1 MNASTPLSSLHH
13 LPDVGFSPAVALA
26 TRTACR
32 LLPLLLWLPL
42 TAVGAETP
50 SSKSPQAGG
59 SSTDVEFDSRLLDS
73 LGVNIDLARFARADF
88 VPLGLYQLD
97 IIINGKE
104 RLSQQV
110 EVRAG
115 KDPKTPLFC
124 FKPDQVKQWGLLVD
138 KLPDQAS
145 VKRQLQSDCIL
156 VESLVPGASFAFD
169 LASLSG
175 ALSLPQAYVGR
186 VRRDYVGPDQWVQG
200 INAAFVGYNANLY
213 YSEQEGSD
221 EQFSNSI
228 NFNTGINLGAWRL
241 RHNGSWQGDDGGS
254 YQPLN
259 SYVQRDVTSQ
269 TAQLTLG
276 EYFTPGDSFDS
287 VPFIGVQLASD
298 DAMLP
303 DFERGFAPV
312 VRGVAQS
319 NARVTIRQGSALIY
333 ETQVAPGAFAIDDLY
348 ATSFAGDLDVT
359 ITEADGS
366 ARSFTLPF
374 SSVVQML
381 RDDTSR
387 FSLTLGRYRNEAG
400 TDGPNFLQGT
410 YRRGFSNTL
419 TLYGGTIAAEDY
431 GALLGGAALGSD
443 YGALALDITG
453 SWAQDL
459 PADSG
464 LPESLSG
471 QSYRFTYSKQMDLTQ
486 TYFTLAAYRFSSEG
500 YLDLA
505 DVAAA
510 QSQTFDQLQRERNRF
525 QLNINQPIGEW
536 GDIYFNGIRRDYWGG
551 QSESSSFQLGYN
563 RGFDWGNL
571 TLSASHSLDDGV
583 GDQYMLSLSVPIGDR
598 LGAPRLSS
606 TLSYQ
611 EGQGYSAR
619 LDLNGGSRDGR
630 IYYGL
635 YGSQSQS
642 NGAGY
647 QGYGANLQYQTAAT
661 QLGVSTSQG
670 EGYSQYVA
678 SAKGTLLVH
687 KDGWVLGQ
695 TQGET
700 MALVEAKGAQG
711 AKVSHGIGSEVD
723 GDGYAVLAGLNPY
736 RTNVIGLDPTGL
748 PLDVEIDGSAQMV
761 APRRGAIV
769 KLDYETHVGQPLL
782 LKARRADGSAPP
794 FGAEV
799 LDAHGDSV
807 AVVGQGGLIF
817 VRGEQAVLH
826 VQWGNEPAQQCRL
839 DYRMPKPDPAVPYQQ
854 VAALC
859 VTAVGP

>member
-1 MNASTPLSSLHH
+1 MIASVLPLSM
-13 LPDVGFSPAVALA
+13 PFALILSW
-26 TRTACR
+26 R
-32 LLPLLLWLPL
+32 PLR
-42 TAVGAETP
+42 
-50 SSKSPQAGG
+50 AGG
-59 SSTDVEFDSRLLDS
+59 LLFLLCWGSLTMASEAAPGPAATGVDSVAADVEFDSRLLDS

-88 VPLGLYQLD
+88 VPLGLYQLE
-97 IIINGKE
+97 ITINGKE
-104 RLSQQV
+104 RVSQQV

-115 KDPKTPLFC
+115 TDPKVPRFC
-124 FKPDQVKQWGLLVD
+124 FKPGQVTQLGLLVD
-138 KLPDQAS
+138 KLPNQAS
-145 VKRQLQSDCIL
+145 VKQQLESDCIE
-156 VESLVPGASFAFD
+156 VASLVPGASFVFD

-175 ALSLPQAYVGR
+175 ALSLPQAYVGQ

-200 INAAFVGYNANLY
+200 IDAAFVGYNANLY
-213 YSEQEGSD
+213 YSEQEGVD
-221 EQFSNSI
+221 EPFSNSV
-228 NFNTGINLGAWRL
+228 NLNTGINLGAWRL
-241 RHNGSWQGDDGGS
+241 RHNGSYQGNDGGS

-259 SYVQRDVTSQ
+259 SYVQRDVTGQ

-276 EYFTPGDSFDS
+276 EYFTPGDSLDS
-287 VPFIGVQLASD
+287 VPFTGVQLASD

-319 NARVTIRQGSALIY
+319 NARVSIRQGTALIY

-400 TDGPNFLQGT
+400 PDGPDFLQGT

-431 GALLGGAALGSD
+431 AALLGGAAVGSD

-453 SWAQDL
+453 SWARDL
-459 PADSG
+459 PAISD
-464 LPESLSG
+464 LPSSLSG
-471 QSYRFTYSKQMDLTQ
+471 QSYRLTYSKQMDMTQ

-500 YLDLA
+500 YLDLS
-505 DVAAA
+505 DVAAV

-536 GDIYFNGIRRDYWGG
+536 GDLYFNGISRDYWGA
-551 QSESSSFQLGYN
+551 QTESSSFQLGYN
-563 RGFDWGNL
+563 RGFDWGSL
-571 TLSASHSLDDGV
+571 TLSASHSLDDGI
-583 GDQYMLSLSVPIGDR
+583 GDQYMLSLSVPIGNR

-630 IYYGL
+630 VYYGL

-661 QLGVSTSQG
+661 QLGLSTSQG
-670 EGYSQYVA
+670 DGYSQYVA

-687 KDGWVLGQ
+687 EDGWVLGQ

-711 AKVSHGIGSEVD
+711 ARVSHGIGSEVD

-736 RTNVIGLDPTGL
+736 RTNVIGLDPSGL

-769 KLDYETHVGQPLL
+769 KLAYETHIGQPLL
-782 LKARRADGSAPP
+782 LKVQRSDGSTPP

-799 LDAHGDSV
+799 MNGTGDSV

-817 VRGEQAVLH
+817 VRGEQSVLH
-826 VQWGNEPAQQCRL
+826 VQWGKEPDQRCRL
-839 DYRMPKPDPAVPYQQ
+839 DYKVPKPDPAVPYQQ
-854 VAALC
+854 VSARC
-859 VTAVGP
+859 VTTWVGS

>member
-1 MNASTPLSSLHH
+1 MSASHH
-13 LPDVGFSPAVALA
+13 PQHSMSRASAPGAGVRRAVSGGLLAL
-26 TRTACR
+26 
-32 LLPLLLWLPL
+32 LYLWF
-42 TAVGAETP
+42 TWA
-50 SSKSPQAGG
+50 QAGEVV
-59 SSTDVEFDSRLLDS
+59 SAPAAEPPAPAADVEFDSQLLDS
-73 LGVNIDLARFARADF
+73 LGVNIDLARFASADF

-97 IIINGKE
+97 IIINGKDK
-104 RLSQQV
+104 LSQQV

-115 KDPKTPLFC
+115 PDPKTPLFC
-124 FKPDQVKQWGLLVD
+124 FTPGQVTQWGLLVD
-138 KLPDQAS
+138 QLPNQPS
-145 VKRQLQSDCIL
+145 VKLQMQSNCIR
-156 VESLVPGASFAFD
+156 VESLVPGASFSLD
-169 LASLSG
+169 LPSLSG

-186 VRRDYVGPDQWVQG
+186 VRRDYVGPEQWVQG

-213 YSEQEGSD
+213 YSELSGTD
-221 EQFSNSI
+221 DQFSNSV
-228 NFNTGINLGAWRL
+228 NLNTGVNLGAWRL
-241 RHNGSWQGDDGGS
+241 RHNGSWQGSDGGS
-254 YQPLN
+254 YQSLN
-259 SYVQRDVTSQ
+259 SYVQRDVTTQ
-269 TAQLTLG
+269 RAQLTLG

-287 VPFIGVQLASD
+287 VPFTGVQLASD

-366 ARSFTLPF
+366 ERSFTLPF

-400 TDGPNFLQGT
+400 PDGPDFLQGI
-410 YRRGFSNTL
+410 YRRGYSNTL

-431 GALLGGAALGSD
+431 AALLGGAAMGSD
-443 YGALALDITG
+443 YGALALDVTG
-453 SWAQDL
+453 SWARDL
-459 PADSG
+459 PASSE
-464 LPESLSG
+464 LPPSLSG
-471 QSYRFTYSKQMDLTQ
+471 QSYRLTYSKQMDLTQ

-500 YLDLA
+500 YLDLN

-510 QSQTFDQLQRERNRF
+510 QSQTLDQLQRERNRF
-525 QLNINQPIGEW
+525 QLNINQPVGEW
-536 GDIYFNGIRRDYWGG
+536 GDLYFNGISRDYWGAEA
-551 QSESSSFQLGYN
+551 ESSSFQLGYN

-583 GDQYMLSLSVPIGDR
+583 GDQYMLSLSIPIGDR

-606 TLSYQ
+606 TVSYQ

-630 IYYGL
+630 FYYGL
-635 YGSQSQS
+635 YGSQSQGD
-642 NGAGY
+642 GAGY
-647 QGYGANLQYQTAAT
+647 QGYGANAQYQTAAT
-661 QLGVSTSQG
+661 QLGLSTSQG

-687 KDGWVLGQ
+687 EEGWVLGQ

-711 AKVSHGIGSEVD
+711 ARVSHGIGSEVD

-736 RTNVIGLDPTGL
+736 RTNIIGLDPSGL

-769 KLDYETHVGQPLL
+769 KLAYETHVGQPLL
-782 LKARRADGSAPP
+782 LKVQRTDGSVLP

-799 LDAHGDSV
+799 VDGAGRSV

-817 VRGEQAVLH
+817 VRGEQAILY
-826 VQWGNEPAQQCRL
+826 VQWGKEPDQQCRL
-839 DYRMPKPDPAVPYQQ
+839 DYRVPEPDPAVPYQQ
-854 VAALC
+854 VAARCL
-859 VTAVGP
+859 TMEASS

>member
-1 MNASTPLSSLHH
+1 MSRVSAPGGGARRAVRSGCLLALLYLWFTWAQAGEVASAPIT
-13 LPDVGFSPAVALA
+13 
-26 TRTACR
+26 
-32 LLPLLLWLPL
+32 
-42 TAVGAETP
+42 ETP
-50 SSKSPQAGG
+50 APAA
-59 SSTDVEFDSRLLDS
+59 DVEFDSQLLDS
-73 LGVNIDLARFARADF
+73 LGVNIDLARFASADF

-97 IIINGKE
+97 IIINGKDK
-104 RLSQQV
+104 LSQQV

-115 KDPKTPLFC
+115 PDPKTPLFC
-124 FKPDQVKQWGLLVD
+124 FTPGQVTQWGLLVD
-138 KLPDQAS
+138 QLPNQPS
-145 VKRQLQSDCIL
+145 VKLQMQSNCIR
-156 VESLVPGASFAFD
+156 VESLVPGASFSLD
-169 LASLSG
+169 LPSLSG

-186 VRRDYVGPDQWVQG
+186 VRRDYVGPEQWVQG

-213 YSEQEGSD
+213 YSELSGTED
-221 EQFSNSI
+221 QFSNSV
-228 NFNTGINLGAWRL
+228 NLNTGVNLGAWRL
-241 RHNGSWQGDDGGS
+241 RHNGSWQGSDGGS
-254 YQPLN
+254 YQSLN
-259 SYVQRDVTSQ
+259 SYVQRDVTTQ
-269 TAQLTLG
+269 RAQLTLG

-287 VPFIGVQLASD
+287 VPFTGVQLASD

-366 ARSFTLPF
+366 ERSFTLPF

-400 TDGPNFLQGT
+400 PDGPDFLQGI
-410 YRRGFSNTL
+410 YRRGYSNTL

-431 GALLGGAALGSD
+431 AALLGGAAMGSD
-443 YGALALDITG
+443 YGALALDVTG
-453 SWAQDL
+453 SWARDL
-459 PADSG
+459 PAASE
-464 LPESLSG
+464 LPPSLSG
-471 QSYRFTYSKQMDLTQ
+471 QSYRLTYSKQMDLTQ

-500 YLDLA
+500 YLDLN

-510 QSQTFDQLQRERNRF
+510 QSQTLDQLQRERNRF
-525 QLNINQPIGEW
+525 QLNINQPVGEW
-536 GDIYFNGIRRDYWGG
+536 GDLYFNGISRDYWGAEA
-551 QSESSSFQLGYN
+551 ESSSFQLGYN

-583 GDQYMLSLSVPIGDR
+583 GDQYMLSLSIPIGDR

-606 TLSYQ
+606 TVSYQ

-630 IYYGL
+630 FYYGL
-635 YGSQSQS
+635 YGSQSQGD
-642 NGAGY
+642 GAGY
-647 QGYGANLQYQTAAT
+647 QGYGANAQYQTAAT
-661 QLGVSTSQG
+661 QLGLSTSQG

-687 KDGWVLGQ
+687 EEGWVLGQ

-711 AKVSHGIGSEVD
+711 ARVSHGIGSEVD

-736 RTNVIGLDPTGL
+736 RTNIIGLDPSGL

-769 KLDYETHVGQPLL
+769 KLAYETHVGQPLL
-782 LKARRADGSAPP
+782 LKVQRTDGRVLP

-799 LDAHGDSV
+799 VDGAGRSV

-817 VRGEQAVLH
+817 VRGEQAILY
-826 VQWGNEPAQQCRL
+826 VQWGKEPDQQCRL
-839 DYRMPKPDPAVPYQQ
+839 DYRVPKPDPAVPYQQ
-854 VAALC
+854 VAARCL
-859 VTAVGP
+859 TMEASS

>member
-1 MNASTPLSSLHH
+1 MSRASAPGAGVRRAVSGGLLALLYLWFTWAQAGEVASA
-13 LPDVGFSPAVALA
+13 PA
-26 TRTACR
+26 
-32 LLPLLLWLPL
+32 
-42 TAVGAETP
+42 AETP
-50 SSKSPQAGG
+50 APAA
-59 SSTDVEFDSRLLDS
+59 DVEFDSQLLDS
-73 LGVNIDLARFARADF
+73 LGVNIDLARFASADF

-97 IIINGKE
+97 IIINGKDK
-104 RLSQQV
+104 LSQQV

-115 KDPKTPLFC
+115 PDPKTPLFC
-124 FKPDQVKQWGLLVD
+124 FTPGQVTQWGLLVD
-138 KLPDQAS
+138 QLPNQPS
-145 VKRQLQSDCIL
+145 VKLQMQSNCIR
-156 VESLVPGASFAFD
+156 VESLVPGASFSLD
-169 LASLSG
+169 LPSLSG

-186 VRRDYVGPDQWVQG
+186 VRRDYVGPEQWVQG

-213 YSEQEGSD
+213 YSELSGTD
-221 EQFSNSI
+221 DQFSNSV
-228 NFNTGINLGAWRL
+228 NLNTGVNLGAWRL
-241 RHNGSWQGDDGGS
+241 RHNGSWQGSDGGS
-254 YQPLN
+254 YQSLN
-259 SYVQRDVTSQ
+259 SYVQRDVTTQ
-269 TAQLTLG
+269 RAQLTLG

-287 VPFIGVQLASD
+287 VPFTGVQLASD

-366 ARSFTLPF
+366 ERSFTLPF

-400 TDGPNFLQGT
+400 PDGPDFLQGI
-410 YRRGFSNTL
+410 YRRGYSNTL

-431 GALLGGAALGSD
+431 AALLGGAAMGSD
-443 YGALALDITG
+443 YGALALDVTG
-453 SWAQDL
+453 SWARDL
-459 PADSG
+459 PAASE
-464 LPESLSG
+464 LPPSLSG
-471 QSYRFTYSKQMDLTQ
+471 QSYRLTYSKQMDLTQ

-500 YLDLA
+500 YLDLN

-510 QSQTFDQLQRERNRF
+510 QSQTLDQLQRERNRF
-525 QLNINQPIGEW
+525 QININQPVGEW
-536 GDIYFNGIRRDYWGG
+536 GDLYFNGISRDYWGAEA
-551 QSESSSFQLGYN
+551 ESSSFQLGYN

-583 GDQYMLSLSVPIGDR
+583 GDQYMLSLSIPIGDR

-606 TLSYQ
+606 TVSYQ

-630 IYYGL
+630 FYYGL
-635 YGSQSQS
+635 YGSQSQGD
-642 NGAGY
+642 GAGY
-647 QGYGANLQYQTAAT
+647 QGYGANAQYQTAAT
-661 QLGVSTSQG
+661 QLGLSTSQG

-687 KDGWVLGQ
+687 EEGWVLGQ

-711 AKVSHGIGSEVD
+711 ARVSHGIGSEVD

-736 RTNVIGLDPTGL
+736 RTNIIGLDPSGL

-769 KLDYETHVGQPLL
+769 KLAYETHVGQPLL
-782 LKARRADGSAPP
+782 LKVQRTDGRVLP

-799 LDAHGDSV
+799 VDGAGRSV

-817 VRGEQAVLH
+817 VRGEQAILY
-826 VQWGNEPAQQCRL
+826 VQWGKEPDQQCRL
-839 DYRMPKPDPAVPYQQ
+839 DYRVPKPDPAVPYQQ
-854 VAALC
+854 VAARCL
-859 VTAVGP
+859 TMETNS

>member
-1 MNASTPLSSLHH
+1 MAQT
-13 LPDVGFSPAVALA
+13 AV
-26 TRTACR
+26 
-32 LLPLLLWLPL
+32 PL
-42 TAVGAETP
+42 TDT
-50 SSKSPQAGG
+50 QA
-59 SSTDVEFDSRLLDS
+59 TAPAPDVEFDSRLLDS
-73 LGVNIDLARFARADF
+73 LGVNIDLARFTRADF
-88 VPLGLYQLD
+88 IPPGLYQLD
-97 IIINGKE
+97 ITLNGKVS
-104 RLSQQV
+104 LSQQV

-115 KDPKTPLFC
+115 PDPKIPLFC
-124 FKPDQVKQWGLLVD
+124 FKQDQLKQWGLLVD
-138 KLPDQAS
+138 KLPNQAS
-145 VKRQLQSDCIL
+145 VKQQLQSDCIR
-156 VESLVPGASFAFD
+156 VEQLVPGASFNFE

-175 ALSLPQAYVGR
+175 TLSLPQAYLGR
-186 VRRDYVGPDQWVQG
+186 VRRDYVGPEQWVQG
-200 INAAFVGYNANLY
+200 INAAFIGYNANVY
-213 YSEQEGSD
+213 YSEQAGGDEG
-221 EQFSNSI
+221 FSNSV
-228 NFNTGINLGAWRL
+228 NLNAGINLGSWRL
-241 RHNGSWQGDDGGS
+241 RHNGSWQGSDGGS
-254 YQPLN
+254 YQVLN
-259 SYVQRDVTSQ
+259 SYAQRDVTAQ

-287 VPFIGVQLASD
+287 VPFTGVQLASD

-319 NARVTIRQGSALIY
+319 NARVSIRQGSTLIY

-366 ARSFTLPF
+366 SRSFTLPF

-381 RDDTSR
+381 RDDSSR
-387 FSLTLGRYRNEAG
+387 FSLTLGRYRNDAG
-400 TDGPNFLQGT
+400 PDGPDFLQGT

-431 GALLGGAALGSD
+431 GALLGGGAVGSD
-443 YGALALDITG
+443 YGALALDVTG
-453 SWAQDL
+453 SWARSL

-464 LPESLSG
+464 LPSSLTG
-471 QSYRFTYSKQMDLTQ
+471 QSYRLTYSKQMDITQ

-525 QLNINQPIGEW
+525 QLNINQPIGDW

-551 QSESSSFQLGYN
+551 QTESSSFQLGYS

-583 GDQYMLSLSVPIGDR
+583 GDQYMLSLSVPIGNR
-598 LGAPRLSS
+598 LGSPRLSS

-619 LDLNGGSRDGR
+619 LDLNGGTQDGR
-630 IYYGL
+630 LYYGV
-635 YGSQSQS
+635 YGSQGQGQG
-642 NGAGY
+642 NGAGN
-647 QGYGANLQYQTAAT
+647 QGYGANLQYQAAAT
-661 QLGVSTSQG
+661 QLGLSTSQG

-687 KDGWVLGQ
+687 ENGWVLGQ
-695 TQGET
+695 SQGET

-711 AKVSHGIGSEVD
+711 AKISQGMGSEID

-736 RTNVIGLDPTGL
+736 RTNVISLDPSGL
-748 PLDVEIDGSAQMV
+748 PLDVEIEGSAQMV

-769 KLDYETHVGQPLL
+769 KLAYETHLGQPLL
-782 LKARRADGSAPP
+782 LKVRLQDGTSPP

-799 LDAHGDSV
+799 VDGDGGSV
-807 AVVGQGGLIF
+807 AVVGQGGLVF
-817 VRGEQAVLH
+817 VRGEQGTLY
-826 VQWGNEPAQQCRL
+826 VQWGGESNQQCKL

-854 VAALC
+854 VAARC
-859 VTAVGP
+859 IGSGGGS

>member
-1 MNASTPLSSLHH
+1 MIASDPQHSMPYVKASH
-13 LPDVGFSPAVALA
+13 PRGIAGSGCGWVF
-26 TRTACR
+26 
-32 LLPLLLWLPL
+32 LLLWGTIVLADEAAPAVSAATP
-42 TAVGAETP
+42 TAPA
-50 SSKSPQAGG
+50 
-59 SSTDVEFDSRLLDS
+59 DVEFDSQLLDS

-88 VPLGLYQLD
+88 IPLGHYQLD
-97 IIINGKE
+97 IIINGKDKI
-104 RLSQQV
+104 SQQV
-110 EVRAG
+110 EVRG
-115 KDPKTPLFC
+115 GPDPKIPLFC
-124 FKPDQVKQWGLLVD
+124 FQPDQPKQWGLLVD
-138 KLPDQAS
+138 KLPNQKS
-145 VKRQLQSDCIL
+145 VKRQLQRDCIQ
-156 VESLVPGASFAFD
+156 VESLVPGASFVFD

-175 ALSLPQAYVGR
+175 ALSLPQAYVGQ
-186 VRRDYVGPDQWVQG
+186 VRRDYVGPEQWVQG

-213 YSEQEGSD
+213 YSKQSGTD
-221 EQFSNSI
+221 EQFSNSV
-228 NFNTGINLGAWRL
+228 NLNTGINLGAWRL
-241 RHNGSWQGDDGGS
+241 RHNGSWQGSEGGS
-254 YQPLN
+254 YQTLN
-259 SYVQRDVTSQ
+259 TYAQRDVTSQ

-287 VPFIGVQLASD
+287 VPFTGVQLASD

-319 NARVTIRQGSALIY
+319 NARVTIRQGSTLIY

-366 ARSFTLPF
+366 TRSFTLPF

-387 FSLTLGRYRNEAG
+387 FSLTLGRYRNDAG
-400 TDGPNFLQGT
+400 PDGPDFLQGT

-431 GALLGGAALGSD
+431 AALLGGAAVGTD
-443 YGALALDITG
+443 YGALALDVTG
-453 SWAQDL
+453 SWARDL
-459 PADSG
+459 PAISD
-464 LPESLSG
+464 LPPSSSG
-471 QSYRFTYSKQMDLTQ
+471 QSYRLTYSKQMDVTQ

-500 YLDLA
+500 YLDLS

-510 QSQTFDQLQRERNRF
+510 QAQTFDQVQQERNRF
-525 QLNINQPIGEW
+525 QLNVNQPIGDW
-536 GDIYFNGIRRDYWGG
+536 GDLYFNGISRDYWGG
-551 QSESSSFQLGYN
+551 QDKSSSFQLGYN

-583 GDQYMLSLSVPIGDR
+583 GDQYMLSLSIPIGDR

-606 TLSYQ
+606 TVSYQ

-619 LDLNGGSRDGR
+619 LDLNGGSRDGQL
-630 IYYGL
+630 YYGL
-635 YGSQSQS
+635 YGSQSQGS
-642 NGAGY
+642 GAGY
-647 QGYGANLQYQTAAT
+647 QGYGANVQYQTPAT
-661 QLGVSTSQG
+661 QLGLSTSQG

-700 MALVEAKGAQG
+700 MALIEAKGAEG
-711 AKVSHGIGSEVD
+711 ARVSHGIGSEVD
-723 GDGYAVLAGLNPY
+723 ADGYAVLAGLNPY
-736 RTNVIGLDPTGL
+736 RTNIIGLDPSGL

-769 KLDYETHVGQPLL
+769 KLAYETHVGQPLL
-782 LKARRADGSAPP
+782 LKVTRPDGSVLP
-794 FGAEV
+794 FGADV
-799 LDAHGDSV
+799 VDGAGRSV

-817 VRGEQAVLH
+817 VRGEQAVLY
-826 VQWGNEPAQQCRL
+826 VQWGQESDQHCRL
-839 DYRMPKPDPAVPYQQ
+839 DYRVPKPDPAVPYQQ
-854 VAALC
+854 VAARCL
-859 VTAVGP
+859 VTGAGS

>member
-1 MNASTPLSSLHH
+1 MIVSASPSL
-13 LPDVGFSPAVALA
+13 FSPVFPLG
-26 TRTACR
+26 CVGQYW
-32 LLPLLLWLPL
+32 PLLLCLWGNL
-42 TAVGAETP
+42 VMAEEMASVP
-50 SSKSPQAGG
+50 SPQ
-59 SSTDVEFDSRLLDS
+59 SPPPTEVEFDSRLLDS
-73 LGVNIDLARFARADF
+73 LGIDIDLARFARADF
-88 VPLGLYQLD
+88 VPPGLYQLD
-97 IIINGKE
+97 IVINGKE
-104 RLSQQV
+104 RLSQQL

-115 KDPKTPLFC
+115 TDPRLPLFC
-124 FKPDQVKQWGLLVD
+124 FKPGQLTQWGLLVD
-138 KLPDQAS
+138 KLPDQPL
-145 VKRQLQSDCIL
+145 VQRQLQSDCIR
-156 VESLVPGASFAFD
+156 VESLVPGASFSFD

-175 ALSLPQAYVGR
+175 ALSLPQAYMGQ

-200 INAAFVGYNANLY
+200 IDAAFVGYNANLY
-213 YSEQEGSD
+213 YSEQQGGD
-221 EQFSNSI
+221 EQFSNSV
-228 NFNTGINLGAWRL
+228 NLNAGLNLGAWRL
-241 RHNGSWQGDDGGS
+241 RHNGSWQGSDGGS

-259 SYVQRDVTSQ
+259 SYVQRDVTAQ

-287 VPFIGVQLASD
+287 VPFTGVQLASD

-319 NARVTIRQGSALIY
+319 NARVSIRQGSALIY

-366 ARSFTLPF
+366 ERSFTLPF

-381 RDDTSR
+381 RDDSTR

-400 TDGPNFLQGT
+400 PDGPDFLQGT
-410 YRRGFSNTL
+410 YRRGLSNTL

-431 GALLGGAALGSD
+431 AALLGGAAVGSD
-443 YGALALDITG
+443 YGALALDVTG
-453 SWAQDL
+453 SWARDL
-459 PADSG
+459 PASSG
-464 LPESLSG
+464 LAASLSG
-471 QSYRFTYSKQMDLTQ
+471 QSYRLTYSKQMDLTQ

-505 DVAAA
+505 DVAAVQA
-510 QSQTFDQLQRERNRF
+510 EAFDQLQRERNRF
-525 QLNINQPIGEW
+525 QLNINQPVGDW
-536 GDIYFNGIRRDYWGG
+536 GDLYFNGIRRDYWGG
-551 QSESSSFQLGYN
+551 QAESSSFQLGYN
-563 RGFDWGNL
+563 RGFDWGSL

-583 GDQYMLSLSVPIGDR
+583 GDQYMLSLSLPIGDK
-598 LGAPRLSS
+598 LGAPRLGS

-611 EGQGYSAR
+611 EGQGHSAR
-619 LDLNGGSRDGR
+619 LDLNGGTRDGR
-630 IYYGL
+630 FYYGL
-635 YGSQSQS
+635 YGSQSRS
-642 NGAGY
+642 DGSSALS
-647 QGYGANLQYQTAAT
+647 YGANLQYQTAAT
-661 QLGVSTSQG
+661 QLGLSTSQG

-687 KDGWVLGQ
+687 EDGWVLGQ

-711 AKVSHGIGSEVD
+711 ARISHGSGSEVD

-736 RTNVIGLDPTGL
+736 RTNVIGLDPSGL
-748 PLDVEIDGSAQMV
+748 PLEVEIDGSAQMV

-769 KLDYETHVGQPLL
+769 KLAYETHVGQPLL
-782 LKARRADGSAPP
+782 LRVRRADGRAPP

-799 LDAHGDSV
+799 VDGQGGSV

-817 VRGEQAVLH
+817 MRGEQAELR
-826 VQWGNEPAQQCRL
+826 VQWGREPDQQCRL
-839 DYRMPKPDPAVPYQQ
+839 DYRVPKPDPAVPYQQ
-854 VAALC
+854 VAARC
-859 VTAVGP
+859 VSMETGL

>member
-1 MNASTPLSSLHH
+1 MSRASAPGAG
-13 LPDVGFSPAVALA
+13 VRRAVSGGLLAL
-26 TRTACR
+26 
-32 LLPLLLWLPL
+32 LYLWF
-42 TAVGAETP
+42 TWA
-50 SSKSPQAGG
+50 QAGEVA
-59 SSTDVEFDSRLLDS
+59 SAPAAEPPAPAADVEFDSQLLDS
-73 LGVNIDLARFARADF
+73 LGVNIDLARFASADF

-97 IIINGKE
+97 IIINGKDK
-104 RLSQQV
+104 LSQQV

-115 KDPKTPLFC
+115 PDPKTPLFC
-124 FKPDQVKQWGLLVD
+124 FTPGQVTQWGLLVD
-138 KLPDQAS
+138 QLPNQPS
-145 VKRQLQSDCIL
+145 VKLQMQSNCIR
-156 VESLVPGASFAFD
+156 VESLVPGASFSLD
-169 LASLSG
+169 LPSLSG

-186 VRRDYVGPDQWVQG
+186 VRRDYVGPEQWVQG

-213 YSEQEGSD
+213 YSELSGTD
-221 EQFSNSI
+221 DQFSNSV
-228 NFNTGINLGAWRL
+228 NLNTGVNLGAWRL
-241 RHNGSWQGDDGGS
+241 RHNGSWQGSDGGS
-254 YQPLN
+254 YQSLN
-259 SYVQRDVTSQ
+259 SYVQRDVTTQ
-269 TAQLTLG
+269 RAQLTLG

-287 VPFIGVQLASD
+287 VPFTGVQLASD

-366 ARSFTLPF
+366 ERSFTLPF

-400 TDGPNFLQGT
+400 PDGPDFLQGI
-410 YRRGFSNTL
+410 YRRGYSNTL

-431 GALLGGAALGSD
+431 AALLGGAAMGSD
-443 YGALALDITG
+443 YGALALDVTG
-453 SWAQDL
+453 SWARDL
-459 PADSG
+459 PAASE
-464 LPESLSG
+464 LPPSLSG
-471 QSYRFTYSKQMDLTQ
+471 QSYRLTYSKQMDLTQ

-500 YLDLA
+500 YLDLN

-510 QSQTFDQLQRERNRF
+510 QSQTLDQLQRERNRF
-525 QLNINQPIGEW
+525 QLNINQPVGEW
-536 GDIYFNGIRRDYWGG
+536 GDLYFNGISRDYWGAEA
-551 QSESSSFQLGYN
+551 ESSSFQLGYN

-583 GDQYMLSLSVPIGDR
+583 GDQYMLSLSIPIGDR

-606 TLSYQ
+606 TVSYQ

-630 IYYGL
+630 FYYGL
-635 YGSQSQS
+635 YGSQSQGD
-642 NGAGY
+642 GAGY
-647 QGYGANLQYQTAAT
+647 QGYGANAQYQTAAT
-661 QLGVSTSQG
+661 QLGLSTSQG

-687 KDGWVLGQ
+687 EEGWVLGQ

-711 AKVSHGIGSEVD
+711 ARVSHGIGSEVD

-736 RTNVIGLDPTGL
+736 RTNIIGLDPSGL

-769 KLDYETHVGQPLL
+769 KLAYETHVGQPLL
-782 LKARRADGSAPP
+782 LKVQRTDGRVLP

-799 LDAHGDSV
+799 VDGAGRSV

-817 VRGEQAVLH
+817 VRGEQAILY
-826 VQWGNEPAQQCRL
+826 VQWGKEPDQQCRL
-839 DYRMPKPDPAVPYQQ
+839 DYRVPEPDPAVPYQQ
-854 VAALC
+854 VAARCL
-859 VTAVGP
+859 TMETSS

>member
-1 MNASTPLSSLHH
+1 MSRASAP
-13 LPDVGFSPAVALA
+13 G
-26 TRTACR
+26 
-32 LLPLLLWLPL
+32 
-42 TAVGAETP
+42 VGARRAV
-50 SSKSPQAGG
+50 SSRHLLALLCLWVAWAQADEVAPP
-59 SSTDVEFDSRLLDS
+59 TVAKPPAPAADVEFDSQLLDS
-73 LGVNIDLARFARADF
+73 LGVNIDLARFASADF

-97 IIINGKE
+97 IIINGKDK
-104 RLSQQV
+104 LSQQV

-115 KDPKTPLFC
+115 PDPKTPLFC
-124 FKPDQVKQWGLLVD
+124 FTPGQVTQWGLLVD
-138 KLPDQAS
+138 QLPNQPS
-145 VKRQLQSDCIL
+145 VKLQMQSNCIR
-156 VESLVPGASFAFD
+156 VESLVPGASFSLD
-169 LASLSG
+169 LPSLSG

-186 VRRDYVGPDQWVQG
+186 VRRDYVGPEQWVQG

-213 YSEQEGSD
+213 YSELSGTD
-221 EQFSNSI
+221 DQFSNSV
-228 NFNTGINLGAWRL
+228 NLNTGVNLGAWRL
-241 RHNGSWQGDDGGS
+241 RHNGSWQGSDGGS
-254 YQPLN
+254 YQSLN
-259 SYVQRDVTSQ
+259 SYVQRDVTTQ
-269 TAQLTLG
+269 RAQLTLG

-287 VPFIGVQLASD
+287 VPFTGVQLASD

-366 ARSFTLPF
+366 ERSFTLPF

-400 TDGPNFLQGT
+400 PDGPDFLQGI
-410 YRRGFSNTL
+410 YRRGYSNTL

-431 GALLGGAALGSD
+431 AALLGGAAMGSD
-443 YGALALDITG
+443 YGALALDVTG
-453 SWAQDL
+453 SWARDL
-459 PADSG
+459 PAASE
-464 LPESLSG
+464 LPPSLSG
-471 QSYRFTYSKQMDLTQ
+471 QSYRLTYSKQMDLTQ

-500 YLDLA
+500 YLDLN

-510 QSQTFDQLQRERNRF
+510 QSQTLDQLQRERNRF
-525 QLNINQPIGEW
+525 QLNINQPVGEW
-536 GDIYFNGIRRDYWGG
+536 GDLYFNGISRDYWGAEA
-551 QSESSSFQLGYN
+551 ESSSFQLGYN

-583 GDQYMLSLSVPIGDR
+583 GDQYMLSLSIPIGDR

-606 TLSYQ
+606 TVSYQ

-630 IYYGL
+630 FYYGL
-635 YGSQSQS
+635 YGSQSQGD
-642 NGAGY
+642 GAGY
-647 QGYGANLQYQTAAT
+647 QGYGANAQYQTAAT
-661 QLGVSTSQG
+661 QLGLSTSQG

-687 KDGWVLGQ
+687 EEGWVLEQ

-711 AKVSHGIGSEVD
+711 ARVSHGIGSEVD

-736 RTNVIGLDPTGL
+736 RTNIIGLDPSGL

-769 KLDYETHVGQPLL
+769 KLAYETHVGQPLL
-782 LKARRADGSAPP
+782 LKVQRTDGRVLP

-799 LDAHGDSV
+799 VDGAGRSV

-817 VRGEQAVLH
+817 VRGEQAILY
-826 VQWGNEPAQQCRL
+826 VQWGKEPDQQCRL
-839 DYRMPKPDPAVPYQQ
+839 DYRVPKPDPAVPYQQ
-854 VAALC
+854 VSARCL
-859 VTAVGP
+859 TMETNS